1 MPSQDLQKNILITN
15 GTPPRACLADFGLS
29 TFIPGAQGEITTA
42 TAGGTLMFM
51 APELLCPSQFDK
63 SSSRPTQ
70 PADIYALGLVIY
82 EVLTGSQPF
91 YGKKWG
97 EHEVVYHVMTGV
109 RPTKPA
115 DAEEIGFGYGTWE
128 MLEQCW
134 VKESTRRPT
143 IDQVLKHLARVAVYS
158 KIVGPTPEPHES
170 VANSAASDSSGKLF
184 MSLSPTTLTSIHKVI
199 SNYFRLHWI
208 LPTVRP

>member
-1 MPSQDLQKNILITN
+1 MLSKDLQQNILITN
-15 GTPPRACLADFGLS
+15 ETPPRACLTDFGLS
-29 TFIPGAQGEITTA
+29 TFNPGVQGRMTTV
-42 TAGGTLMFM
+42 TAGGTLIFM
-51 APELLCPSQFDK
+51 APELLCPAKFDK

-70 PADIYALGLVIY
+70 PADIYALGMVIY
-82 EVLTGSQPF
+82 EVLTGYQPF
-91 YGKKWG
+91 YKQNWG
-97 EHEVVYHVMTGV
+97 EHEVVYHVMIGV

-134 VKESTRRPT
+134 VNESTRRPT

-170 VANSAASDSSGKLF
+170 AVNSVASDSSGKHF
-184 MSLSPTTLTSIHKVI
+184 ISLSPTTLTSMHKVI
-199 SNYFRLHWI
+199 YDYFRPH
-208 LPTVRP
+208 